1 MEYAVKQNPTLDA
14 FFRTEWNKKLSSSS
28 IQNRMH
34 KPSYKLSGQD
44 SLMSLV
50 FEPFGSLANPTQF
63 VLCEAQINFFKE
75 RLWAAKNELMDPKIY
90 EEALA
95 DGVTGAVPSSVFLS
109 AIRLVSNKKSVCIL
123 IATARLI
130 LPVDI
135 WRL

>member
-1 MEYAVKQNPTLDA
+1 MEYAVKQKPTFDA
-14 FFRTEWNKKLSSSS
+14 FFRTEWNKKLPPSS
-28 IQNRMH
+28 IQNRIH

-75 RLWAAKNELMDPKIY
+75 RLWAANKELMDPKIY
-90 EEALA
+90 EEALT

-109 AIRLVSNKKSVCIL
+109 AIRLVSDKKCLS
-123 IATARLI
+123 IAIARLTI
-130 LPVDI
+130 PVDI